1 MASQSTG
8 QRIFAV
14 TSLIL
19 SALVLLIAVGVI
31 IGAWVARRPAI
42 DAVNGSVQSVEQFA
56 HTGQAG
62 ISRLDGRLDDMR
74 TVVDEVGTAADRAA
88 QNVADQGL
96 MTTLLPPET
105 EQRLRTAAQQVT
117 DTLAGIADIVRAV
130 MDLAE
135 TINKLPFV
143 SLPKVDPE
151 RVSNLENQIEAART
165 GAEQLQSNIPQ
176 FRDGAASSI
185 STLSTTAASVDERL
199 VTAQNDLAQLDSR
212 LEQVIADAHR
222 LGQQVNTGITVS
234 AVVVTL
240 LFGWT
245 AYAMVVLILQSWAK
259 LRASQDQS

>member
-8 QRIFAV
+8 QRIFSI

-42 DAVNGSVQSVEQFA
+42 DAVNGTVQGVERFA
-56 HTGQAG
+56 HAGQEG
-62 ISRLDGRLDDMR
+62 IGRLDGRLDNMR
-74 TVVDEVGTAADRAA
+74 SVVDEVGTAADQAA

-117 DTLAGIADIVRAV
+117 DTLAGIVDIVRAA

-135 TINKLPFV
+135 TINRLPFV
-143 SLPKVDPE
+143 SLPEIDPA

-165 GAEQLQSNIPQ
+165 GVEQLQSNIPQ
-176 FRDGAASSI
+176 LREGAASSI
-185 STLSTTAASVDERL
+185 STISTTAAGVDERL
-199 VTAQNDLAQLDSR
+199 AGAQSELDQINSR
-212 LEQVIADAHR
+212 LDNIVAEANR

-234 AVVVTL
+234 AVVITL
-240 LFGWT
+240 LFGWV
-245 AYAMVVLILQSWAK
+245 AYAMVVLIRQSWAK
-259 LRASQDQS
+259 LRGTPL